1 MSVQPTIEPCLQQR
15 YVRITNVRSDNLVEF
30 EFSIGDPTLNV
41 ELVLPYDQYRI
52 FCARQ
57 NAKELTP
64 EQEAQVDYDSLKWR
78 FGQPG
83 VHQ

>member
-1 MSVQPTIEPCLQQR
+1 MKTISGVKQEAVNMPLKK
-15 YVRITNVRSDNLVEF
+15 
-30 EFSIGDPTLNV
+30 
-41 ELVLPYDQYRI
+41 
-52 FCARQ
+52 